1 MGVISGKLGNMVG
14 QKNSLVSNKD
24 KQVWRVYQGNVAN
37 PKTVKQAH
45 QRSLFV
51 AVKNFQR
58 AFEDIL
64 NHSWQGVDYG
74 TKSLN
79 HFRSMVLAGGG
90 SGFPFFY
97 QPKGAQN
104 FIPQQWPISR
114 GSLNINTKCYGDDPS
129 SFHAEGLTRGRSDIG
144 EQAVTRGDEWAKF
157 LAKNPML
164 QDGDMIT
171 IVTLGVTGGGQ
182 GWQGKPCL
190 PMYDRVIINTSD
202 TNTDIEGFVQTEN
215 GLFDLYYLTS
225 DEDADIMIETTS
237 ITGDYSIVAM
247 GIIVSRQNS
256 SKASWLRSKSNM
268 YLLEGVDF
276 KYTTD
281 EYATACLDSF
291 MNSANDAESDW
302 YLDQTGEN
310 NDDEQQGGGG
320 GDTPSQTIAIESKE
334 AALTPSGSVNA
345 AYLTKGSLR
354 GYIMNNGQYFTLH
367 DHDLTATSFDEGKS
381 FSPSLTTIDLNAGL
395 MEEIQAAGYH
405 FYFPIEPDEP

>member
-51 AVKNFQR
+51 AAKNFQR

-79 HFRSMVLAGGG
+79 HFRKMVLAGGG

-97 QPKGAQN
+97 QPKGAQT

-114 GSLNINTKCYGDDPS
+114 GSLNINTKCSSDDPG
-129 SFHAEGLTRGRSDIG
+129 SFYFDGLKTFSNAET
-144 EQAVTRGDEWAKF
+144 VNTVGDVWSKVLEV
-157 LAKNPML
+157 NPML
-164 QDGDMIT
+164 HDGDMIT
-171 IVTLGVTGGGQ
+171 VLLFAAKTREDVI
-182 GWQGKPCL
+182 L
-190 PMYDRVIINTSD
+190 PVYDRFIIDVSD
-202 TNTDIEGFVQTEN
+202 DTAFNDALKSQNQLIKLYAAEDGTQPIFVQVN
-215 GLFDLYYLTS
+215 P
-225 DEDADIMIETTS
+225 DIIETS
-237 ITGDYSIVAM
+237 MISCGF
-247 GIIVSRQNS
+247 IVSRQNG
-256 SKASWLRSKSNM
+256 SKASWLRTKSNM
-268 YLLEGVDF
+268 YLNSEYYRDGVP
-276 KYTTD
+276 YASE
-281 EYATACLDSF
+281 EYITACLDSF
-291 MNSANDAESDW
+291 MNSTNAAESDW
-302 YLDQTGEN
+302 YLNQTGE

-320 GDTPSQTIAIESKE
+320 DTPTQTIALESKE

-354 GYIMNNGQYFTLH
+354 GYIMYNGQYFTLR

-381 FSPSLTTIDLNAGL
+381 FSPSLTTIELTNGL

>member
-37 PKTVKQAH
+37 PKTIKQAH

-51 AVKNFQR
+51 ATKNFQR

-64 NHSWQGVDYG
+64 NHSWQGVEYG

-90 SGFPFFY
+90 SGFNFYY

-104 FIPQQWPISR
+104 FIPQNWPISR
-114 GSLNINTKCYGDDPS
+114 GSLNMQTACYSDDISGFWIPVKPYYVDTVENTPLGELWS
-129 SFHAEGLTRGRSDIG
+129 S
-144 EQAVTRGDEWAKF
+144 W
-157 LAKNPML
+157 LAKNPQY
-164 QDGDMIT
+164 QDGDMLTFVAMIQT
-171 IVTLGVTGGGQ
+171 AENGVLI
-182 GWQGKPCL
+182 PV
-190 PMYDRVIINTSD
+190 YDRMIIDTTSAELKNNTQV
-202 TNTDIEGFVQTEN
+202 TTEK
-215 GLFDLYYLTS
+215 GIFKLYLGS
-225 DEDADIMIETTS
+225 VDEDPRSFVTCNIANAVV
-237 ITGDYSIVAM
+237 GA
-247 GIIVSRQNS
+247 GFIVSRQNG
-256 SKASWLRSKSNM
+256 SKASWLRSKSDFA
-268 YLLEGVDF
+268 LAAEFFHEGIP
-276 KYTTD
+276 YED
-281 EYATACLDSF
+281 ESYITACLDSF
-291 MNSANDAESDW
+291 MNSSNAAESEW
-302 YLDQTGEN
+302 YLNQTGE

-354 GYIMNNGQYFTLH
+354 GYIMYNGQYFTLRNT
-367 DHDLTATSFDEGKS
+367 DLTATSFDEGKS
-381 FSPSLTTIDLNAGL
+381 FSPSLTTIDLTNGL